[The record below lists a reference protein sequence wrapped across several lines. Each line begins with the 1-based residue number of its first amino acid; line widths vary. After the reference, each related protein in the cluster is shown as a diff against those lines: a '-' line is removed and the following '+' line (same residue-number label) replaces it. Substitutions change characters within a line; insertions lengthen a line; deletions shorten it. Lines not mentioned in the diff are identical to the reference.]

1 MKKAQF
7 ERILKALERTAE
19 LLKDNERARRAGRL
33 LVYPSYEEL
42 QKDVNELRDIFER
55 NRLFI
60 IDIEESM
67 QGLTLPEI
75 ELPEQVELE
84 DEDEP
89 AAVDP
94 EDEDELEDE
103 DGDGNLFDG
112 D

>member
-1 MKKAQF
+1 MKTEQF
-7 ERILKALERTAE
+7 ERIQKALERTAE
-19 LLKDNERARRAGRL
+19 LLQDTDRAKRAGRL
-33 LVYPSYEEL
+33 LVYQSIEEL
-42 QKDVNELRDIFER
+42 QKDVNDLRDIFER

-84 DEDEP
+84 DGDEP

-94 EDEDELEDE
+94 EDEDELED
-103 DGDGNLFDG
+103 GDGNLFDG